1 MGVVLSIYN
10 NNARVPMGGSGLGF
24 YYDAANLLLLIE
36 KSARFAANC
45 SLSNDKKRFGATG
58 YSYMPGCFFWNF
70 ASTKAAT
77 ATVLLSSFT
86 QFEPEKRGLS
96 SSCFVAGLSPS
107 CH

>member
-45 SLSNDKKRFGATG
+45 SLSNDKKRFGAHG
-58 YSYMPGCFFWNF
+58 
-70 ASTKAAT
+70 
-77 ATVLLSSFT
+77 
-86 QFEPEKRGLS
+86 
-96 SSCFVAGLSPS
+96 
-107 CH
+107 